1 MTNSVLRGNNKLT
14 TTFFTMAVAASAFI
28 PLFAETYTSTSYVQR
43 EHLIAQWDGID
54 NAGTGT
60 HDPTATVWKDL
71 VGTRHLT
78 LQSGGSWSTAGNA
91 LVVNGKSA
99 EYNGTAPACKTIE
112 VVFKM
117 TNSDGKT
124 LLFGG
129 NQTTRQLIMFSDAGT
144 NCYFEGLANVGHR
157 LAVGN
162 FCSGTLRSVSGTFS
176 TPGQVASAMY
186 VDGRQEV
193 SGATLQNSW
202 GNATEKIMIGLYPSG
217 KYAWY
222 GEVYSIRMYDCEL
235 TAREVIANHEIDEA
249 RFGEALPPSSS
260 YTSADYVQDGLITQ
274 WDGIDNAGMGT
285 HNPNATVWKD
295 LAGNL
300 DLTLTANGS
309 WTNGNALSI
318 NDTAAYGSTIT
329 PAYKT
334 IEVVYSKPFQ
344 TKGCVFFHS
353 GIANRFFLFR
363 SEEDLAPTNKVYF
376 EAGKSTKFFY
386 KRATPGEVTSAVAL
400 YGDDDS
406 VVDLF
411 CDGERKTD
419 GTYTEG
425 WGLRKRVSVGGR
437 YSDDSTQLER
447 SPAKGEVYAIRLY
460 SRRLTKAELAH
471 NNMIDRRRFMTSASY
486 TQDGLIGQWD
496 GENNAG
502 TGIHDSRATVW
513 KDLKGGLDF
522 LLTSRGSWNVAG
534 NALVADEASALGETP
549 APSYKTLEVAYRSTY
564 QKPVAAD
571 NVGHNSV
578 LFNSYNDGRQMVYFR
593 EYGQN
598 AYFSGISSTEKGVKH
613 VGVSIGTF
621 NSNAVHV
628 LAATYTN
635 VNAQAAVSYLDGVLN
650 TRASVHDS
658 WTPRTTVMI
667 LGDQKE
673 TSFRPFYGEVYA
685 LRLYDR
691 ELTADE
697 LAADAAMDQKRIF
710 APRVMT
716 WENLSDGN
724 FGTSGKWTVSGTGG
738 QDIPRYSD
746 RVFLPAG
753 DYAVTLDEDWV
764 IGELSVGADATL
776 KLALP
781 RSKGML
787 PPTPLT
793 VLNGIEAAATAG
805 LSLEAKGFNKEHHD
819 KRFTLIECG
828 SDSTAA
834 LQTLANSLNASLGR
848 NCTVVEDGTRLVY
861 IVPPRPGLII
871 SVQ

>member
-1 MTNSVLRGNNKLT
+1 MKKLLILT
-14 TTFFTMAVAASAFI
+14 CAAAFS
-28 PLFAETYTSTSYVQR
+28 LGATAATYTSASYVQR

-60 HDPTATVWKDL
+60 HNPNATVWKDL

-78 LQSGGSWSTAGNA
+78 LQSGGSWSASGNA

-117 TNSDGKT
+117 TRSDGMM

-129 NQTTRQLIMFSDAGT
+129 NQTTRQLILFSNAGT
-144 NCYFEGLANVGHR
+144 NCYFEGLGNVGHR

-176 TPGQVASAMY
+176 TPGQAASAMY

-193 SGATLQNSW
+193 SGATLQNNW
-202 GNATEKIMIGLYPSG
+202 GNETKKIMIGIYPSG

-235 TAREVIANHEIDEA
+235 TAREVSANHEIDEA
-249 RFGEALPPSSS
+249 RFGEALPASPS

-274 WDGIDNAGMGT
+274 WDGIDNVGTGT

-295 LAGNL
+295 LAGSL
-300 DLTLTANGS
+300 DLTLTDNGS
-309 WTNGNALSI
+309 WTNGNALSV
-318 NDTAAYGSTIT
+318 NSAAAAYGSTKT

-344 TKGCVFFHS
+344 SNSCVLFHS
-353 GIANRFFLFR
+353 GITNRFVLFR
-363 SEEDLAPTNKVYF
+363 YEADLAPKNKVYF

-425 WGLRKRVSVGGR
+425 WGLRNRVSVGGR
-437 YSDDSTQLER
+437 YSDNPDQAER
-447 SPAKGEVYAIRLY
+447 SPSKGEVYAIRLY

-471 NNMIDRRRFMTSASY
+471 NNIVDRKRFMTSACY

-502 TGIHDSRATVW
+502 TGIHDTRTTVW
-513 KDLKGGLDF
+513 KDLKGDLDL
-522 LLTSRGSWNVAG
+522 LLTSYGSWNAAG
-534 NALVADEASALGETP
+534 NALTVSGPSALGESPMPVFRTIEL
-549 APSYKTLEVAYRSTY
+549 AFRQTY
-564 QKPVAAD
+564 NNPNQ
-571 NVGHNSV
+571 HNSV
-578 LFNSYNDGRQMVYFR
+578 LLNCSGDERQMLYFR
-593 EYGQN
+593 NYGYYMFFSAN
-598 AYFSGISSTEKGVKH
+598 AASGGPNHPCIDFHEQY
-613 VGVSIGTF
+613 
-621 NSNAVHV
+621 NSNAVRV
-628 LAATYTN
+628 VAATYTN
-635 VNAQAAVSYLDGVLN
+635 VATAVGHVYLNGSEHSPWYYADYWSVHVNKMLIGLSYLN
-650 TRASVHDS
+650 QPHTHS
-658 WTPRTTVMI
+658 W
-667 LGDQKE
+667 
-673 TSFRPFYGEVYA
+673 YGELYT
-685 LRLYDR
+685 LRFYDR

-697 LAADAAMDQKRIF
+697 LAADAAMDMKRIF
-710 APRVMT
+710 PPRMMA
-716 WENLSDGN
+716 WKNLSDGN
-724 FGTSGKWTVSGTGG
+724 FGTSGKWTVRGTGG

-764 IGELSVGADATL
+764 IGELSVGAGATL

-781 RSKGML
+781 RSKGVL

-793 VLNGIEAAATAG
+793 VLNGIEAAVTAE
-805 LSLEAKGFNKEHHD
+805 LELDARGFNKEHHD
-819 KRFTLIECG
+819 ERFTLIECG
-828 SDSTAA
+828 ADSTAA
-834 LQTLANSLNASLGR
+834 LQTLASSLNANLGR
-848 NCTVVEDGTRLVY
+848 NCTAVENGTRLVY

>member
-1 MTNSVLRGNNKLT
+1 MNKLLTIGVATLGSVLLCSS
-14 TTFFTMAVAASAFI
+14 ASA
-28 PLFAETYTSTSYVQR
+28 YTSASYVQR

-60 HDPTATVWKDL
+60 HDPSATQWKDL

-78 LQSGGSWSTAGNA
+78 LQSGGSWSANGNA

-117 TNSDGKT
+117 TQSDGRT

-186 VDGRQEV
+186 VDGRQDV

-202 GNATEKIMIGLYPSG
+202 GNDTKKIMIGIYPSG

-235 TAREVIANHEIDEA
+235 TAREVSANHEIDEA
-249 RFGEALPPSSS
+249 RFGEALPASPS

-274 WDGIDNAGMGT
+274 WDGIDNAGTGT

-318 NDTAAYGSTIT
+318 NSVAAYGSTKA

-344 TKGCVFFHS
+344 TKGCVLFHS
-353 GIANRFFLFR
+353 GIANRFVLFR
-363 SEEDLAPTNKVYF
+363 YEADLAPRNKVYF

-425 WGLRKRVSVGGR
+425 WGLRNRVSVGGR
-437 YSDDSTQLER
+437 YGDSPDQVEG
-447 SPAKGEVYAIRLY
+447 SPSKGEVYAIRLY

-471 NNMIDRRRFMTSASY
+471 NNIVDRKRFMTSACY

-502 TGIHDSRATVW
+502 TGIHDTRTAVW
-513 KDLKGGLDF
+513 KDLKGDLDL
-522 LLTSRGSWNVAG
+522 LLTSYGSWNAAG
-534 NALVADEASALGETP
+534 NALTVSGPSALGESPMPVFHTIEL
-549 APSYKTLEVAYRSTY
+549 AFRQTY
-564 QKPVAAD
+564 NNPTQ
-571 NVGHNSV
+571 HNSV
-578 LFNSYNDGRQMVYFR
+578 LLGCSGDERQMLYFR
-593 EYGQN
+593 NYGYYLFFSAN
-598 AYFSGISSTEKGVKH
+598 AASGGPEHPCIDFHEQY
-613 VGVSIGTF
+613 
-621 NSNAVHV
+621 NSNAVRV
-628 LAATYTN
+628 VAATYTN
-635 VNAQAAVSYLDGVLN
+635 VATAVGHVYLNGSEQSPWKYADYWSVRVNKMLIGLSYLDQPH
-650 TRASVHDS
+650 THS
-658 WTPRTTVMI
+658 WY
-667 LGDQKE
+667 GDLY
-673 TSFRPFYGEVYA
+673 T
-685 LRLYDR
+685 LRFYDR

-697 LAADAAMDQKRIF
+697 LAADAAMDMKRIF
-710 APRVMT
+710 PPRVMT
-716 WENLSDGN
+716 WKNLSDGN
-724 FGTSGKWTVSGTGG
+724 FGTSGKWTVRGTGG

-753 DYAVTLDEDWV
+753 DYAVTLDEDWA
-764 IGELSVGADATL
+764 IGELSVGAGATL
-776 KLALP
+776 ALALP
-781 RSKGML
+781 EDGNGDNGAV
-787 PPTPLT
+787 PLT
-793 VLNGIEAAATAG
+793 VLGALTADSGAG
-805 LSLEAKGFNKEHHD
+805 LALDSTLFD
-819 KRFTLIECG
+819 KAHRMETATLIECG
-828 SDSTAA
+828 DNSAAA
-834 LQTLANSLNASLGR
+834 LQTLAGSLNTVIGANRAS
-848 NCTVVEDGTRLVY
+848 VSADGKRLVY
-861 IVPPRPGLII
+861 TAPPPDAFVITVR
-871 SVQ
+871 